1 MCICKY
7 FPHVLI
13 PASCHFCVL
22 QHCDVVIS
30 WSLNCV
36 YVNKTCTCNSRKKK
50 LLLLFININ
59 NDYYLDLTEPTCY
72 MKANSLKHYLYSNDI
87 FGQTCRLIHV

>member
-36 YVNKTCTCNSRKKK
+36 YVNKTCTYNSRKK
-50 LLLLFININ
+50 IIII
-59 NDYYLDLTEPTCY
+59 T
-72 MKANSLKHYLYSNDI
+72 LY
-87 FGQTCRLIHV
+87 